1 MMEEEGLP
9 LKEIASSPD
18 LIEVQFRWVEGE
30 INWWIM
36 GRGKIAIR
44 RIDDTTSRQVTFSKR
59 RNGLLKKAKEL
70 AILCDAE
77 VGLVV
82 FSSTGRLYEFAST
95 SMESVI
101 ERYSKAKEE
110 RQLVMSAASEVKFWQ
125 REAASLRQQL
135 YNLQQNLRQLTG
147 EEISGLSVKDL
158 QNLENQLRMSVRNV
172 RMKKVLTVSAR
183 SVSYFLLLKAA
194 VLYDVHKF
202 FLQDQLLEEEI
213 QELDRKGRLIHQEN
227 LELYKKINMIRQ
239 ENMELYKENQCQ
251 VYAAKGK
258 NGTDRGSI
266 VPYDFSITDE
276 AAYKPIHLRLSQPQ
290 PNADGIKTEPPPNL
304 RLQLHYRDG

>member
-1 MMEEEGLP
+1 
-9 LKEIASSPD
+9 
-18 LIEVQFRWVEGE
+18 
-30 INWWIM
+30 M

-172 RMKKVLTVSAR
+172 RMKK
-183 SVSYFLLLKAA
+183 
-194 VLYDVHKF
+194 
-202 FLQDQLLEEEI
+202 DQLLEEEI

-227 LELYKKINMIRQ
+227 LELYQKINMIRQ

-266 VPYDFSITDE
+266 VPYDFSITDG

>member
-135 YNLQQNLRQLTG
+135 YNLQQNVRQLTG

-172 RMKKVLTVSAR
+172 RMKK
-183 SVSYFLLLKAA
+183 
-194 VLYDVHKF
+194 
-202 FLQDQLLEEEI
+202 DQLLEEEI

-251 VYAAKGK
+251 VYAAKDK

>member
-9 LKEIASSPD
+9 LKEIASSPGNRK
-18 LIEVQFRWVEGE
+18 IIVFRWVEGE

-172 RMKKVLTVSAR
+172 RMKK
-183 SVSYFLLLKAA
+183 
-194 VLYDVHKF
+194 
-202 FLQDQLLEEEI
+202 DQLLEEEI

>member
-18 LIEVQFRWVEGE
+18 LIEVQFRWVEGD

-135 YNLQQNLRQLTG
+135 YNLQQNVRQLTG

-172 RMKKVLTVSAR
+172 RMKK
-183 SVSYFLLLKAA
+183 
-194 VLYDVHKF
+194 
-202 FLQDQLLEEEI
+202 DQLLEEEI
-213 QELDRKGRLIHQEN
+213 QELDRKGRFIHQEN

-239 ENMELYKENQCQ
+239 ENMELYKE
-251 VYAAKGK
+251 VYAAKDK

-266 VPYDFSITDE
+266 APYDFSITDE